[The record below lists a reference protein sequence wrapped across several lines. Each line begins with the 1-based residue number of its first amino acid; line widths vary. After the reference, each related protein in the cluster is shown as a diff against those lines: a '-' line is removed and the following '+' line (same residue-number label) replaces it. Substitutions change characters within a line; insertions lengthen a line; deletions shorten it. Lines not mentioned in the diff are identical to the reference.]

1 MFSDGNLQCLDD
13 DDRDDDGYGG
23 DDRDDD
29 GDGDGYSGDDGDGN
43 GDEDG
48 YGGDD
53 GCDGRS
59 VACAS
64 DAIWIDTG

>member
-1 MFSDGNLQCLDD
+1 MVIPGECFLIEICNVKMDGDGDD
-13 DDRDDDGYGG
+13 ADRYGG
-23 DDRDDD
+23 DDD
-29 GDGDGYSGDDGDGN
+29 G
-43 GDEDG
+43 
-48 YGGDD
+48 D

>member
-1 MFSDGNLQCLDD
+1 MFSDGNLQCLD
-13 DDRDDDGYGG
+13 G
-23 DDRDDD
+23 DDCDNNDD
-29 GDGDGYSGDDGDGN
+29 GDY